1 MRDDICPECGSPNL
15 HRYEDGAVEWK
26 IFFSPEFSGHVFTS
40 SEIMMDTVVTNTI
53 GLVNLLELRLGL
65 HYDEVS
71 AQERMALYY
80 DAVSKYM
87 EAHPKNVMAESF
99 KTSGLTTAK
108 AMLGWRDELRSADW
122 DFDGASISS
131 RLSVLIGVEEY
142 FRKKDGCDMAGR
154 LHIVTDQ
161 VAMQKLDCSQ
171 MTCLLACDKDWLKPN
186 VRELLNALE
195 CQGAKLELIPQAPVS
210 DSNLCRVREMIFKG
224 RQGKITLDE
233 NDSSLLIYQF
243 NDERQAA
250 QYLAYEQMD
259 DVDLWI
265 NADNKQMDNWLLLMN
280 KAMTG
285 SITSDCTPQ
294 LTQLFVMGLGLF
306 ASPLNVNTLIEW
318 LNMPLHPLDS
328 FFRSH
333 LAEAIVQEGGY
344 RNDVCRNLVKDYV
357 DGKFVY
363 LDEQQ
368 KALSI
373 EEQQE
378 IREKGRE
385 QRQKKVDAFL
395 PPLQAS
401 DEIETEKVRL
411 FVSLLASWSRQRAHL
426 MDDGKQNLQW
436 IEQLTS
442 VAGMCDA
449 LHILLSTISS
459 PVIDYQTID
468 SWMSGIY
475 EKGSFTNAVAEK
487 GCRMV
492 VDSPSKIASVA
503 QNTVWMGV
511 DGDDAMA
518 GECAFLY
525 PSEKLQLTQERYIRA
540 WDESMQNQYH
550 QFMSLTPLRMT
561 EKQLILVVCLSRAGE
576 ATLKHPLMV
585 RLEQQVSNLD
595 KFIRTPKID
604 EKKLLDVKVV
614 DREEAAAEIQFDH
627 ASKLQW
633 PDHLSPTSIAT
644 LTEYPFDFLMERM
657 LNITAEG
664 KAQMA
669 DVKTI
674 QGNVAH
680 AVIEALFA
688 PRQGK
693 TYATPK
699 EIAERLKEYDA
710 VYNELVEA
718 KGAILQ
724 LAENK
729 LTEKLLHEQLRSCL
743 DSLLEIL
750 KDNELK
756 VTGCERYVEMD
767 MKLGLPKTLDENG
780 NPKASDMLGFI
791 DMTLEDRDGHPVVF
805 DFKWTTWAKGYQNKL
820 EQNRSVQLELY
831 RQMLE
836 QTKKDEVKRVAYFLM
851 PEARLYSK
859 EAFKG
864 RYCTQIESSD
874 DSNIVEQLRQ
884 GVIYRK
890 KQLDAGLLEMMGP
903 YDELSYVNDTE
914 DMGLYPLLKDDKT
927 GGKKANSF
935 SQYGLFLTK
944 MQDL

>member
-1 MRDDICPECGSPNL
+1 
-15 HRYEDGAVEWK
+15 
-26 IFFSPEFSGHVFTS
+26 
-40 SEIMMDTVVTNTI
+40 
-53 GLVNLLELRLGL
+53 
-65 HYDEVS
+65 
-71 AQERMALYY
+71 
-80 DAVSKYM
+80 
-87 EAHPKNVMAESF
+87 
-99 KTSGLTTAK
+99 
-108 AMLGWRDELRSADW
+108 
-122 DFDGASISS
+122 
-131 RLSVLIGVEEY
+131 
-142 FRKKDGCDMAGR
+142 
-154 LHIVTDQ
+154 
-161 VAMQKLDCSQ
+161 
-171 MTCLLACDKDWLKPN
+171 
-186 VRELLNALE
+186 
-195 CQGAKLELIPQAPVS
+195 
-210 DSNLCRVREMIFKG
+210 
-224 RQGKITLDE
+224 
-233 NDSSLLIYQF
+233 
-243 NDERQAA
+243 
-250 QYLAYEQMD
+250 
-259 DVDLWI
+259 
-265 NADNKQMDNWLLLMN
+265 
-280 KAMTG
+280 
-285 SITSDCTPQ
+285 
-294 LTQLFVMGLGLF
+294 
-306 ASPLNVNTLIEW
+306 
-318 LNMPLHPLDS
+318 
-328 FFRSH
+328 
-333 LAEAIVQEGGY
+333 
-344 RNDVCRNLVKDYV
+344 
-357 DGKFVY
+357 
-363 LDEQQ
+363 
-368 KALSI
+368 
-373 EEQQE
+373 
-378 IREKGRE
+378 
-385 QRQKKVDAFL
+385 
-395 PPLQAS
+395 
-401 DEIETEKVRL
+401 
-411 FVSLLASWSRQRAHL
+411 
-426 MDDGKQNLQW
+426 
-436 IEQLTS
+436 
-442 VAGMCDA
+442 
-449 LHILLSTISS
+449 
-459 PVIDYQTID
+459 
-468 SWMSGIY
+468 GIY

-604 EKKLLDVKVV
+604 EAKFLDVKVV
-614 DREEAAAEIQFDH
+614 DREEAAAEIKFDH

-644 LTEYPFDFLMERM
+644 LTEYPLDFLMERM

-767 MKLGLPKTLDENG
+767 MKLGLPKALDENG

-903 YDELSYVNDTE
+903 YDELSYVNNTE

>member
-1 MRDDICPECGSPNL
+1 MRDEVSPEYGSPNL
-15 HRYEDGAVEWK
+15 QRYEDGAVKWK
-26 IFFSPEFSGHVFTS
+26 ILFSPEFSGHIFTS

-161 VAMQKLDCSQ
+161 VAMQKLDCSR

-195 CQGAKLELIPQAPVS
+195 RQGAKLELISQAPVS

-306 ASPLNVNTLIEW
+306 ATPLNVNTLIEW

-328 FFRSH
+328 FFRSL
-333 LAEAIVQEGGY
+333 LAGAIVKEGGY

-363 LDEQQ
+363 LDELQ
-368 KALSI
+368 KALSQ

-385 QRQKKVDAFL
+385 LRQKKVDVFL

-411 FVSLLASWSRQRAHL
+411 FVSQLASWSRQRAHL

-449 LHILLSTISS
+449 LHILLSTISL

-492 VDSPSKIASVA
+492 VDRPSKIASVA
-503 QNTVWMGV
+503 QHTVWMGV

-525 PSEKLQLTQERYIRA
+525 PSEKLQLTQQRYIRA
-540 WDESMQNQYH
+540 WDESMQNRYH

-561 EKQLILVVCLSRAGE
+561 EKQLILVVCLSRGGE

-595 KFIRTPKID
+595 KFVRTPKID
-604 EKKLLDVKVV
+604 EEKLLDVKVV

-644 LTEYPFDFLMERM
+644 LTEYPLDFLMERM

-688 PRQGK
+688 PRQDK

-743 DSLLEIL
+743 DALLEIL

-767 MKLGLPKTLDENG
+767 MKLGLPKAKDENG
-780 NPKASDMLGFI
+780 NPKSSDMLGFI

-831 RQMLE
+831 RLMLE

-890 KQLDAGLLEMMGP
+890 KQLDGGLLEMMGP

-914 DMGLYPLLKDDKT
+914 DMGLYPLLKDDET
-927 GGKKANSF
+927 GGKKANFF